1 MVALRP
7 LALDAIGN
15 MSLSGENVSEPYSLR
30 FNLGKVRVA
39 VFPKRNAKL
48 DTDFQPWTMLSS
60 SIELQQ
66 GGKCST
72 TAVA

>member
-7 LALDAIGN
+7 LALNAIGN

-39 VFPKRNAKL
+39 VFL
-48 DTDFQPWTMLSS
+48 IQISS
-60 SIELQQ
+60 L
-66 GGKCST
+66 G
-72 TAVA
+72 